1 LTEFELYKAR
11 TTLESSIKQKGGYF
25 QNENIDEI
33 LEQLNPTA
41 SKITLPTEIVND
53 TSLFSIKEPM
63 IKFADGEI
71 YEGGWNLKNQRN
83 GYGISI
89 NKEGNV
95 FKGLWENDNFGKY
108 GAFIENNGNYYIGE
122 LENGKAKGNGEMLI
136 NNKMKYKG
144 EFNDDLPYGKG
155 ILENYRDN
163 SIYSGNVINGVKEG
177 YGELK
182 FEDGTIY
189 KGEFK
194 DDKYYDGNIYYP
206 DGTYYSGKFDNNLFD
221 GEGFLE
227 GCNKHSYNGSFKK
240 GKFHGYG
247 EFKWIAGG
255 FYKEEYHGEYCNGK
269 KEGQGKF
276 IFNNK
281 DNSFEGSWKS
291 GLPNGEGVFDTKNR
305 KYYCIWRSGIF
316 TQLLKYEEKE
326 GCEEENVEFNFKT
339 PIEDIIIP
347 DQIGISLV
355 SNFSYRSVLI
365 NGSEEML

>member
-1 LTEFELYKAR
+1 MGFSVSFLKCGGKPELENEVIFQSRIDTISYEFIDNLIPPNILNKLQNNEKMKQMKNPR
-11 TTLESSIKQKGGYF
+11 TKDMKNILFNDEKQD
-25 QNENIDEI
+25 ENIKNIYYKGEMNDQYQKHGLGELLI
-33 LEQLNPTA
+33 IDKND
-41 SKITLPTEIVND
+41 KIWVY
-53 TSLFSIKEPM
+53 F
-63 IKFADGEI
+63 
-71 YEGGWNLKNQRN
+71 
-83 GYGISI
+83 
-89 NKEGNV
+89 GN
-95 FKGLWENDNFGKY
+95 WENDEIKHGQIFYSNGDEYSGDIKNFLRDGKGVFKSDLETY
-108 GAFIENNGNYYIGE
+108 DGEWKEDRKEGAGE
-122 LENGKAKGNGEMLI
+122 V
-136 NNKMKYKG
+136 KYK
-144 EFNDDLPYGKG
+144 NNTK
-155 ILENYRDN
+155 
-163 SIYSGNVINGVKEG
+163 
-177 YGELK
+177 
-182 FEDGTIY
+182 Y

-227 GCNKHSYNGSFKK
+227 GCNKHSYNGGFKK

-247 EFKWIAGG
+247 EFKWIEGG

-291 GLPNGEGVFDTKNR
+291 GLPNGEGVFITNNR
-305 KYYCIWRSGIF
+305 KYYCIWRKGIF

-347 DQIGISLV
+347 DQIGISLA